1 MLNELLVSIGRAHS
15 LLSLPLLRSSI
26 QCLIAA
32 SKRANVGKIC
42 GKRRLRV
49 QPMDKSWA
57 NGMSDADG
65 SAAPIRILRKAT

>member
-42 GKRRLRV
+42 GKRRLCV
-49 QPMDKSWA
+49 HPMDKSWLL
-57 NGMSDADG
+57 GVSSADG
-65 SAAPIRILRKAT
+65 SAAPVRYLRKAT